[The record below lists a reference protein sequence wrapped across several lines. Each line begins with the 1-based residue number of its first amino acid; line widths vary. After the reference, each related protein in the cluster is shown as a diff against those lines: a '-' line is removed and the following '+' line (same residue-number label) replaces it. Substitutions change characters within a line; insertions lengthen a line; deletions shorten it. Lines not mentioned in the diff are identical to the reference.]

1 MNRSSVSLFISPVDH
16 MQPVEDHL
24 ESNNRMNINIPE
36 TLLSPNVMIIYRVLA
51 LKSQNL
57 GPDVTKQ

>member
-1 MNRSSVSLFISPVDH
+1 
-16 MQPVEDHL
+16 MQPTEDHL
-24 ESNNRMNINIPE
+24 EPNNRMNINILE